1 MVPEST
7 PNQPG
12 GQATLHQPGNGY
24 DTRQPVDSHDNPNVA
39 HQPENTHNEN
49 QVPHRPAE
57 INQSD
62 AQQNQSGDQQV
73 GALQS
78 ETQAEPVQTERK
90 FVQPSDAIQA
100 EVRERPDHIPTAPP
114 VNSRP
119 LEMPIP
125 EVFKEPPPPEPAPAP
140 VTTSPATTLTPT
152 APARPSGR
160 WQAFWFAISALT
172 LWMAISVTSLATRQ
186 GGLRKMLLAYTDR
199 SGTELFGTNF
209 DIMIGQIGLSV
220 MLVVIPLF
228 ILSTIFVDRYRSV
241 HPDLDTTGMKKI
253 AYFFMVLA
261 VVSIIGSL
269 AAEIFMFLTG
279 NVYKENA
286 LTIAAPIAEILFG
299 LAYIYWLY
307 TTVSEDRKL

>member
-1 MVPEST
+1 
-7 PNQPG
+7 
-12 GQATLHQPGNGY
+12 
-24 DTRQPVDSHDNPNVA
+24 
-39 HQPENTHNEN
+39 
-49 QVPHRPAE
+49 
-57 INQSD
+57 
-62 AQQNQSGDQQV
+62 
-73 GALQS
+73 
-78 ETQAEPVQTERK
+78 
-90 FVQPSDAIQA
+90 
-100 EVRERPDHIPTAPP
+100 
-114 VNSRP
+114 
-119 LEMPIP
+119 
-125 EVFKEPPPPEPAPAP
+125 
-140 VTTSPATTLTPT
+140 
-152 APARPSGR
+152 
-160 WQAFWFAISALT
+160 
-172 LWMAISVTSLATRQ
+172 
-186 GGLRKMLLAYTDR
+186 MLLAYTDH

-269 AAEIFMFLTG
+269 AAEIYMFLTG